1 MDEAAISPGV
11 GQPIPEW
18 DLKHRLPTDRPVGPD
33 LWDGG
38 TIFRINSTFMDV
50 TEQPFMER
58 QWTALAAF
66 FSSWG
71 VIAAVWFYLLTH
83 EQLDTPLPTKWRIIF
98 NLLAFA
104 ALAGFGWLMF
114 KTGRPVF
121 FALKNRPI
129 RFNRVEKKLFAI
141 RRRRFFGRQDEGD
154 VVAEAA
160 WNKDSIFC
168 IHREATNFGRVYHI
182 RHYKTDAAG
191 NVVDAFSIG
200 REWTGDANVRTLLA
214 QWNYWCSYMND
225 GPATLPKPMLFQTT
239 HETLRESFFFSMYTF
254 GFTAGGVVRMITMPF
269 TLLFAALRSLSLATC
284 REAVWPQSVLAVSAI
299 RPDDA
304 YVEPSNGTP
313 VGWVQTIQAQQRG
326 EYPDSPKGKVS
337 NWTGEADG
345 VENAKRWLSDEPPVQ
360 LASA

>member
-1 MDEAAISPGV
+1 MDEAAISIGI

-18 DLKHRLPTDRPVGPD
+18 DLKRRLPTDRPAGPD

-38 TIFRINSTFMDV
+38 TIFRINSTYMDV

-58 QWTALAAF
+58 QWTALGAFFAGMGIIAAF
-66 FSSWG
+66 WAYY
-71 VIAAVWFYLLTH
+71 VTHVMYPYAAGFVTN
-83 EQLDTPLPTKWRIIF
+83 I
-98 NLLAFA
+98 LALGMFF
-104 ALAGFGWLMF
+104 GFGWLMF
-114 KTGRPVF
+114 KAGRPVF

-129 RFNRVEKKLFAI
+129 RFNRIEKKIFAI
-141 RRRRFFGRQDEGD
+141 RRRRFFRKQGEGD

-160 WNKDSIFC
+160 WNKDAIFC
-168 IHREATNFGRVYHI
+168 IHREVTNFGRVYHI
-182 RHYKTDAAG
+182 RHYQTDAAG

-200 REWTGDANVRTLLA
+200 REWSGDANVRTLLA

-284 REAVWPQSVLAVSAI
+284 REAVWPESVLAVSAI
-299 RPDDA
+299 RLDDA
-304 YVEPSNGTP
+304 FVEPTGNTP

-337 NWTGEADG
+337 NWTGHTDG
-345 VENAKRWLSDEPPVQ
+345 VENAKQWLSDTEPKAFNP
-360 LASA
+360 ASSG